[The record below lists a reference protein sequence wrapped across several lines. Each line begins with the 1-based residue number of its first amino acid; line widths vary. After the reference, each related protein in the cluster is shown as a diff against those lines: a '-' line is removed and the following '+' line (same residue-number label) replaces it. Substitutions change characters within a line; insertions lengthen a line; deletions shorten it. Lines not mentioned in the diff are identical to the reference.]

1 MNSKSLRK
9 ITNSMSLRKITN
21 SRSLLSEFWVVI
33 TAERSRTQHLW
44 EWSQTRCLTE
54 RSRSRGLFRTLFVLH
69 SIHVNGESHMYM
81 GSHMGSHTQFIWIG
95 SHTYD
100 CIYIQRNGEG
110 VTHMTAFII
119 IWIGSLPIHY
129 MTHSRPRQD
138 IMATNES
145 CHTYKWVVSRIWM
158 GRVIQINWSCHI
170 HMNGSC
176 HKYEW
181 VVSHI
186 WMGCVTHMNESCHTQ
201 KWAMP
206 NICVTHMNGSYHMYE
221 WVVSHIWMGHL
232 THETVTTY
240 IHIHIY
246 MKHDSFM
253 CETWLMCETRH
264 DTWNSQKTSRR
275 RALARRHHGQGCW
288 GTTHTN
294 TSKETYTN
302 LKETCKR
309 GSHLSKKTYKRY
321 LQAIKTSQ
329 SKWAEQ
335 ICIYKYVYVLYI
347 YVCIYMYLY
356 THMYMHDTMLRRHR
370 VLRHVKDKTCL
381 WYSLLRP
388 LVYLYSFIYIC
399 RKNICIYNICIF
411 IYIYISLIIYWFIYI
426 YPFYETYGLSR
437 HVCRTGN
444 KNMGAS
450 FVGLVYLI

>member
-1 MNSKSLRK
+1 
-9 ITNSMSLRKITN
+9 MSLRKITN

-129 MTHSRPRQD
+129 MTHSWPRQD

-186 WMGCVTHMNESCHTQ
+186 WMGCVTHMNESCHT
-201 KWAMP
+201 
-206 NICVTHMNGSYHMYE
+206 YE
-221 WVVSHIWMGHL
+221 WVVSHIWRRPVTYMNTWYH
-232 THETVTTY
+232 THE
-240 IHIHIY
+240 
-246 MKHDSFM
+246 
-253 CETWLMCETRH
+253 
-264 DTWNSQKTSRR
+264 
-275 RALARRHHGQGCW
+275 
-288 GTTHTN
+288 
-294 TSKETYTN
+294 
-302 LKETCKR
+302 CK
-309 GSHLSKKTYKRY
+309 GIIAPIWISH
-321 LQAIKTSQ
+321 
-329 SKWAEQ
+329 
-335 ICIYKYVYVLYI
+335 V
-347 YVCIYMYLY
+347 
-356 THMYMHDTMLRRHR
+356 THMNGSCHSHGHAISMS
-370 VLRHVKDKTCL
+370 HVTHMNESCHTYESVMSHI
-381 WYSLLRP
+381 W
-388 LVYLYSFIYIC
+388 
-399 RKNICIYNICIF
+399 
-411 IYIYISLIIYWFIYI
+411 IS
-426 YPFYETYGLSR
+426 
-437 HVCRTGN
+437 HVTHMN
-444 KNMGAS
+444 
-450 FVGLVYLI
+450 